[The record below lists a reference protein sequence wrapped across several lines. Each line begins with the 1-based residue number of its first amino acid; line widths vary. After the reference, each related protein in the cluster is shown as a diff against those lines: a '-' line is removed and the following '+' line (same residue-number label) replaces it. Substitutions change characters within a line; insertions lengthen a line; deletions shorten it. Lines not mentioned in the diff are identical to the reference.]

1 MLARRSNLRPLV
13 SKTKRQNNLRNEARR
28 MYSLARLSEQP
39 NKRTPEKCLF
49 SGVLA
54 HLRGFEP
61 LAYRLGVVNT
71 VSSFVTGFHSQYQK
85 TPVVRRLWVY
95 YLTRFHIVSQGKI
108 RVLLCLVCKL
118 CAGKGGCTLSD
129 KDS

>member
-1 MLARRSNLRPLV
+1 
-13 SKTKRQNNLRNEARR
+13 
-28 MYSLARLSEQP
+28 MYSLAKLSEQS
-39 NKRTPEKCLF
+39 NKRTPEKHLF

-54 HLRGFEP
+54 HLTGFEP
-61 LAYRLGVVNT
+61 VAYRLGVVNT

>member
-1 MLARRSNLRPLV
+1 MDFSRFSADLALGHLTLRRRSLCPTELREHGLW
-13 SKTKRQNNLRNEARR
+13 
-28 MYSLARLSEQP
+28 
-39 NKRTPEKCLF
+39 
-49 SGVLA
+49 GVALGECTSS
-54 HLRGFEP
+54 H
-61 LAYRLGVVNT
+61 LGVVNT